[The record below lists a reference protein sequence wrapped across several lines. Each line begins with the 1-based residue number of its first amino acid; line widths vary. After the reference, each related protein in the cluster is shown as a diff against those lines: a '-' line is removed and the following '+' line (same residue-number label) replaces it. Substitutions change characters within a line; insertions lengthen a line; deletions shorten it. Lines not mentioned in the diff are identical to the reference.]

1 MNDERRNGNGGSGG
15 GGDSGEVDALGS
27 ADDTTVV
34 IVSDEFTRRAIVRL
48 AASLRAAA
56 DRCDRIGALGGEA
69 ASQPERIVIL
79 GELGEDFQ
87 DIRLHAE
94 GAERGVARLE
104 REAIRSAGVATAKK
118 TNETKETKR

>member
-1 MNDERRNGNGGSGG
+1 MGNDHSNGGSNGRGSAG
-15 GGDSGEVDALGS
+15 GGDSGEVDAIGGS
-27 ADDTTVV
+27 DDETVV

-48 AASLRAAA
+48 AASLRGAA
-56 DRCDRIGALGGEA
+56 DRCDRIGTLGGEA
-69 ASQPERIVIL
+69 ASQAERIVIL

-104 REAIRSAGVATAKK
+104 REGIKAAAAKK
-118 TNETKETKR
+118 TNETKETR